1 MAVGFPREKRDID
14 NRAGYLA
21 LKLREWCE
29 EVAQFKGVLDTLDE
43 DALVALGYTGG
54 ENGEVALLKS
64 AITDLDNLRQVAQ
77 GQRVQPAASDFF
89 WFARRLWG
97 VQ

>member
-1 MAVGFPREKRDID
+1 MAIGFPREKRDID

-29 EVAQFKGVLDTLDE
+29 EVEQFKAVLDTLDE
-43 DALVALGYTGG
+43 PALVALGYTS
-54 ENGEVALLKS
+54 EEVALLKS
-64 AITDLDNLRQVAQ
+64 AVTDLDNLRQVAQ
-77 GQRVQPAASDFF
+77 GQRMQEQASDFF

>member
-14 NRAGYLA
+14 NRAGY
-21 LKLREWCE
+21 
-29 EVAQFKGVLDTLDE
+29 
-43 DALVALGYTGG
+43 VALGYTGG
-54 ENGEVALLKS
+54 ENGGVALLKS

-77 GQRVQPAASDFF
+77 GSRVQPAASDFF

>member
-29 EVAQFKGVLDTLDE
+29 EVEQFKAVLDTLDE
-43 DALVALGYTGG
+43 DALVALGYTG
-54 ENGEVALLKS
+54 GEVALLKS

-77 GQRVQPAASDFF
+77 GSRVQPAASDFF

>member
-1 MAVGFPREKRDID
+1 M
-14 NRAGYLA
+14 
-21 LKLREWCE
+21 
-29 EVAQFKGVLDTLDE
+29 
-43 DALVALGYTGG
+43 ALGYTGG

-77 GQRVQPAASDFF
+77 GSRVQPAASDFF